1 MPIMNMKTYS
11 HHHRPALCG
20 ALLTAVL
27 LMVLTA
33 CTTTRY
39 VPIEVQHISR
49 DTLHT
54 ARISRDTLLL
64 RDTIRLDRR
73 QAGDTIYITH
83 TATHWRTRA
92 SLRTDTVYLTRT
104 DTIERMPRALSAA
117 KKPTT
122 TVASWLSLA
131 AEWLLPR
138 ILLVLAVGLFIYIC
152 LKKMRL

>member
-11 HHHRPALCG
+11 HRCRPALCG
-20 ALLTAVL
+20 VLLVAVL
-27 LMVLTA
+27 LMVGVTA

-39 VPIEVQHISR
+39 VPIEVTHTSR

-73 QAGDTIYITH
+73 QAGDTIYITQ

-104 DTIERMPRALSAA
+104 DTIERLPRALSAA

-122 TVASWLSLA
+122 TAVSPLFLKAVRI
-131 AEWLLPR
+131 LPK
-138 ILLVLAVGLFIYIC
+138 ILLVLFAGLFLYC
-152 LKKMRL
+152 LNRPRS

>member
-1 MPIMNMKTYS
+1 MKTYS

-39 VPIEVQHISR
+39 VPIEVIHSSR

-54 ARISRDTLLL
+54 ARTSRDTLLL

-73 QAGDTIYITH
+73 QAGDTIYITQ

-104 DTIERMPRALSAA
+104 DTIERLPRALSTA

-122 TVASWLSLA
+122 TAVSSLSLTA
-131 AEWLLPR
+131 KRL
-138 ILLVLAVGLFIYIC
+138 LLVLAVGLFIYLL
-152 LKKMRL
+152 LKRTRS

>member
-11 HHHRPALCG
+11 HHHRPALCV

-27 LMVLTA
+27 LLVLTA

-73 QAGDTIYITH
+73 QAGDTIYITQ

-104 DTIERMPRALSAA
+104 YTIERLPQALSTA

-122 TVASWLSLA
+122 TVVSSRFLKA
-131 AEWLLPR
+131 AR
-138 ILLVLAVGLFIYIC
+138 ILPNILLTLFAVLFLYC
-152 LKKMRL
+152 LKRPRS

>member
-1 MPIMNMKTYS
+1 MPTMNMKTYS
-11 HHHRPALCG
+11 HHHRPALCV

-54 ARISRDTLLL
+54 ARTSRDTLLL

-73 QAGDTIYITH
+73 QAGDTIYITQ

-104 DTIERMPRALSAA
+104 DTIERLPRALCRA
-117 KKPTT
+117 KKPTI

>member
-1 MPIMNMKTYS
+1 MPTMNMKTYS
-11 HHHRPALCG
+11 HHSALCVT
-20 ALLTAVL
+20 LLTAVL

-54 ARISRDTLLL
+54 ARTSRDTLLL

-73 QAGDTIYITH
+73 QAGDTIYITQ

-104 DTIERMPRALSAA
+104 DTIERLPRALCGA

-122 TVASWLSLA
+122 TVASWFSLTA
-131 AEWLLPR
+131 KRL
-138 ILLVLAVGLFIYIC
+138 LLVLAVGLFIYIF

>member
-1 MPIMNMKTYS
+1 MNMKTYS
-11 HHHRPALCG
+11 HRHHPALCV

-54 ARISRDTLLL
+54 ARTSRDTLLL

-73 QAGDTIYITH
+73 QAGDTIYITQ

-104 DTIERMPRALSAA
+104 DTIERLPRALRGA
-117 KKPTT
+117 KKPTL
-122 TVASWLSLA
+122 TVASSLA
-131 AEWLLPR
+131 LTAARLLPK
-138 ILLVLAVGLFIYIC
+138 ILLVLAVGLFLYC
-152 LKKMRL
+152 LNRPRL

>member
-11 HHHRPALCG
+11 HRPALCALR

-39 VPIEVQHISR
+39 VPIEVTHTSR

-73 QAGDTIYITH
+73 QAGDTIYITQ

-104 DTIERMPRALSAA
+104 DTIERLPRALSAA

-122 TVASWLSLA
+122 TTTVSPLA
-131 AEWLLPR
+131 LKAARLLPK
-138 ILLVLAVGLFIYIC
+138 ILLVLAVGLFIYC
-152 LKKMRL
+152 LNRPRS

>member
-1 MPIMNMKTYS
+1 MKTYS
-11 HHHRPALCG
+11 HRHRPALCG
-20 ALLTAVL
+20 ALLAAVL

-39 VPIEVQHISR
+39 VPLEVTHTSR

-73 QAGDTIYITH
+73 QAGDTIYITQ

-104 DTIERMPRALSAA
+104 DTIERLPRALSAA
-117 KKPTT
+117 KNPTT
-122 TVASWLSLA
+122 TTTVSPLA
-131 AEWLLPR
+131 LKAARLLPY
-138 ILLVLAVGLFIYIC
+138 ILLALFAGLFIYS
-152 LKKMRL
+152 LKNPRS

>member
-11 HHHRPALCG
+11 HRPALCG
-20 ALLTAVL
+20 ALLAAVL

-39 VPIEVQHISR
+39 VPIEVTHTSR

-73 QAGDTIYITH
+73 QAGDTIYITQ

-104 DTIERMPRALSAA
+104 DTIERLPRALSTA

-122 TVASWLSLA
+122 TASPLALA
-131 AEWLLPR
+131 AARLLPK
-138 ILLVLAVGLFIYIC
+138 ILLVLAVGLFIYC
-152 LKKMRL
+152 LNRPRS

>member
-11 HHHRPALCG
+11 HRPAPCALR
-20 ALLTAVL
+20 ALLVAVL

-39 VPIEVQHISR
+39 VPIEVTHSSR

-73 QAGDTIYITH
+73 QAGDTIYITQ

-104 DTIERMPRALSAA
+104 DTIERLPRALSAA
-117 KKPTT
+117 KKPATT
-122 TVASWLSLA
+122 AVSSRFLKA
-131 AEWLLPR
+131 AR
-138 ILLVLAVGLFIYIC
+138 ILPDILLALFAGLFFYIC
-152 LKKMRL
+152 FKKPRS

>member
-1 MPIMNMKTYS
+1 MNMKTYS
-11 HHHRPALCG
+11 HRPALCV

-27 LMVLTA
+27 LMVGATA

-39 VPIEVQHISR
+39 VPIEVIHSSR

-54 ARISRDTLLL
+54 ARTSRDTLLL

-73 QAGDTIYITH
+73 QAGDTIYITQ

-104 DTIERMPRALSAA
+104 DTIERLPRALSAA

-122 TVASWLSLA
+122 TAVSSLSLTA
-131 AEWLLPR
+131 KRL
-138 ILLVLAVGLFIYIC
+138 LLVLAVGLFIYLL
-152 LKKMRL
+152 LKRPRS

>member
-11 HHHRPALCG
+11 HRHRPALCG
-20 ALLTAVL
+20 ALLAAVL

-39 VPIEVQHISR
+39 VPIEVTHTSR

-73 QAGDTIYITH
+73 QAGDTIYITQ

-104 DTIERMPRALSAA
+104 DTIERLPRALSAA

-122 TVASWLSLA
+122 TTTVSPLA
-131 AEWLLPR
+131 LKAARLLPK
-138 ILLVLAVGLFIYIC
+138 ILLVLAVGLFIYC
-152 LKKMRL
+152 LNRPRS

>member
-1 MPIMNMKTYS
+1 MKTYS
-11 HHHRPALCG
+11 HHPALCV

-54 ARISRDTLLL
+54 ARTSRDTLLL

-73 QAGDTIYITH
+73 QAGDTIYITQ

-104 DTIERMPRALSAA
+104 DTIERLPRALSAA

-122 TVASWLSLA
+122 TVASWFSLTA
-131 AEWLLPR
+131 KRLLL
-138 ILLVLAVGLFIYIC
+138 ILAVGLFIYLL
-152 LKKMRL
+152 LKRPRS

>member
-11 HHHRPALCG
+11 HRRHPALCG
-20 ALLTAVL
+20 ALLAAVL

-54 ARISRDTLLL
+54 ARTSRDTLLL

-73 QAGDTIYITH
+73 QAGDTIYITQ

-104 DTIERMPRALSAA
+104 DTVERMPRALSAA

-122 TVASWLSLA
+122 TVVSSRFLKA
-131 AEWLLPR
+131 AR
-138 ILLVLAVGLFIYIC
+138 ILPYILLALFAVLFIYC
-152 LKKMRL
+152 LNRPRS

>member
-11 HHHRPALCG
+11 HHPALCV

-54 ARISRDTLLL
+54 ARTSRDTLLL

-73 QAGDTIYITH
+73 QAGDTIYITQ

-104 DTIERMPRALSAA
+104 DTIERLPRALSAA

-122 TVASWLSLA
+122 TVASWFSLTA
-131 AEWLLPR
+131 KRLLL
-138 ILLVLAVGLFIYIC
+138 ILAVGLFIYLL
-152 LKKMRL
+152 LKRPRS

>member
-11 HHHRPALCG
+11 HHHRPALCV

-54 ARISRDTLLL
+54 ARTSRDTLLL

-73 QAGDTIYITH
+73 QAGDTIYITQ

-104 DTIERMPRALSAA
+104 DTIERLPRALSAA

-122 TVASWLSLA
+122 TVVSSRFLKA
-131 AEWLLPR
+131 AR
-138 ILLVLAVGLFIYIC
+138 ILPDILLALSAVLFIYC
-152 LKKMRL
+152 LNSPRS

>member
-1 MPIMNMKTYS
+1 MNMKTYS
-11 HHHRPALCG
+11 HRHRPALCG
-20 ALLTAVL
+20 VLLTAVL

-39 VPIEVQHISR
+39 VPLEVTHSSR

-73 QAGDTIYITH
+73 QAGDTIYITQ

-104 DTIERMPRALSAA
+104 DTIERLPRALSAA

-122 TVASWLSLA
+122 TTASPLA
-131 AEWLLPR
+131 LKAARLLPK
-138 ILLVLAVGLFIYIC
+138 ILLVLAVGLFIYC
-152 LKKMRL
+152 LNRPRS

>member
-11 HHHRPALCG
+11 HHSALCG

-54 ARISRDTLLL
+54 ARTSRDTLLL

-73 QAGDTIYITH
+73 QAGDTIYITQ

-104 DTIERMPRALSAA
+104 YTIERLPQALSTA

-122 TVASWLSLA
+122 TVVSSRFLKA
-131 AEWLLPR
+131 AR
-138 ILLVLAVGLFIYIC
+138 ILPNILLTLFAVLFLYC
-152 LKKMRL
+152 LKRPRS

>member
-1 MPIMNMKTYS
+1 MKTYS
-11 HHHRPALCG
+11 HRHRPALCG
-20 ALLTAVL
+20 ALLAAVL

-39 VPIEVQHISR
+39 VPLEVTHTSR

-73 QAGDTIYITH
+73 QAGDTIYITQ

-104 DTIERMPRALSAA
+104 DTIERLPRALSAA

-122 TVASWLSLA
+122 TTTVSPLA
-131 AEWLLPR
+131 LKAARLLPY
-138 ILLVLAVGLFIYIC
+138 ILLALFAGLFIYS
-152 LKKMRL
+152 LKNPRS

>member
-11 HHHRPALCG
+11 HRRHPALCG

-27 LMVLTA
+27 LMMLTA

-54 ARISRDTLLL
+54 ARTSRDTLLL

-73 QAGDTIYITH
+73 QAGDTIYITQ

-92 SLRTDTVYLTRT
+92 SLRTDTVYLTRP
-104 DTIERMPRALSAA
+104 DTIERLPRALSAA

-122 TVASWLSLA
+122 TVVSSRFLKA
-131 AEWLLPR
+131 AR
-138 ILLVLAVGLFIYIC
+138 ILPYILLALFAVLFIYC
-152 LKKMRL
+152 LNRPRS

>member
-11 HHHRPALCG
+11 HHPALCV

-39 VPIEVQHISR
+39 VPLEVQHISR

-54 ARISRDTLLL
+54 ARTSRDTLLL

-73 QAGDTIYITH
+73 QAGDTIYITQ

-104 DTIERMPRALSAA
+104 DTIERLPRALSAA

-122 TVASWLSLA
+122 TVVSSRFLKA
-131 AEWLLPR
+131 AR
-138 ILLVLAVGLFIYIC
+138 ILPYILMALFAVLFIYC
-152 LKKMRL
+152 LNRPRS

>member
-11 HHHRPALCG
+11 HRPALCG
-20 ALLTAVL
+20 ALLAAVL

-33 CTTTRY
+33 CTPTRY
-39 VPIEVQHISR
+39 VPIEVTHTSR

-73 QAGDTIYITH
+73 QAGDTIYITQ

-104 DTIERMPRALSAA
+104 DTIERLPRALSAA

-122 TVASWLSLA
+122 TTTVSPLA
-131 AEWLLPR
+131 LKAARLLPK
-138 ILLVLAVGLFIYIC
+138 ILLVLAVGLFIYC
-152 LKKMRL
+152 LNRPRS

>member
-1 MPIMNMKTYS
+1 MNMKTYS

-39 VPIEVQHISR
+39 VPIEVIHSSR

-54 ARISRDTLLL
+54 ARTSRDTLLL

-73 QAGDTIYITH
+73 QTGDTIYITQ

-104 DTIERMPRALSAA
+104 DTIERLPRALCAA

-122 TVASWLSLA
+122 TVASPLSLTA
-131 AEWLLPR
+131 KRL
-138 ILLVLAVGLFIYIC
+138 LLVLAVGLFIYLL
-152 LKKMRL
+152 LKRTRS